1 MENDEIGHAPENS
14 ATPDVNAAVRL
25 PERGNSE
32 VSPATRTA
40 DRYVWLLLPTTN
52 GYSSRLVSFKVAAI
66 VPNTPES
73 MIALQ
78 PPSATLRVNTSN
90 GVRRSDEYSR
100 ICAQQ
105 RESRERDT
113 SQDNKFKRLEEELH
127 ERRIIQRAT
136 TYL

>member
-1 MENDEIGHAPENS
+1 MEMTRLRNAPGNC
-14 ATPDVNAAVRL
+14 ATPDANGAVRL

-40 DRYVWLLLPTTN
+40 DRYVSLLLPTTN

-66 VPNTPES
+66 VPNTLES
-73 MIALQ
+73 IIALQ
-78 PPSATLRVNTSN
+78 PPSATLRVNISN
-90 GVRRSDEYSR
+90 GVRRSDEYRR
-100 ICAQQ
+100 ICVQQ

>member
-40 DRYVWLLLPTTN
+40 ERYVSLLSPTTY

-73 MIALQ
+73 MIGLQ
-78 PPSATLRVNTSN
+78 PPSATLTVSTSN

-100 ICAQQ
+100 TCAQE
-105 RESRERDT
+105 RESRGQDT
-113 SQDNKFKRLEEELH
+113 SQNNKFKRLEEDLH